1 MKLPGHGTG
10 LALVA
15 AASYQSDEIRVQT
28 CSSCSAS
35 LSALG
40 IVLIVVLVAVVSTSI
55 SVVLIYTSL
64 AINTA
69 QYLIKCL
76 PTTCISSFVKYP
88 FKSSAYLQNWTV
100 LSFKNLFRGS

>member
-64 AINTA
+64 ITNNVEQLFILFAIWDMTVSFCPFNKLGGFIFFFLLSCSNS
-69 QYLIKCL
+69 LI
-76 PTTCISSFVKYP
+76 F
-88 FKSSAYLQNWTV
+88 
-100 LSFKNLFRGS
+100 